1 MCNEHKTTA
10 ESKQTKVKSVDSQE
24 KGRGVSNQ
32 VLDIHLSSGAA
43 DPSELLFNLG
53 PTRPA
58 GHLVPV
64 LGSKQVRIE
73 PSLNYVLVHLGLD
86 ILRVVKLGLINPIV
100 AILCLRILDLLG
112 GQEVP
117 VASQ

>member
-43 DPSELLFNLG
+43 DPSELLFHLG

-58 GHLVPV
+58 SHLVPV
-64 LGSKQVRIE
+64 LGSKRVRIE
-73 PSLNYVLVHLGLD
+73 PSLYYVLVHLRLEFT
-86 ILRVVKLGLINPIV
+86 IKVLR
-100 AILCLRILDLLG
+100 
-112 GQEVP
+112 
-117 VASQ
+117 

>member
-1 MCNEHKTTA
+1 M
-10 ESKQTKVKSVDSQE
+10 
-24 KGRGVSNQ
+24 SNQ

-43 DPSELLFNLG
+43 DASELLFNLG

-58 GHLVPV
+58 SHLVPV

-117 VASQ
+117 VVSQ

>member
-64 LGSKQVRIE
+64 LGSIQVRIE

-117 VASQ
+117 VVSQ